1 MRDFI
6 KDPIGS
12 FRWMR
17 ILSFSLLMLLLY
29 PLGIHAQDITLTGV
43 VSDDTGEGLLGV
55 SVLVKGTGNGTITNV
70 EGKYSLKVKNS
81 DVVVFSFVGM
91 KTKEYK
97 VAGRTVINVQMK
109 ADAEL
114 LDEVVV
120 VGYGTQKKS
129 SLTSAVSA
137 MKGEELLKSPSTNV
151 SQLLGGRLPGISSVQ
166 ESGEPGLD
174 QASLK
179 IRGSIYNVAY
189 IVDGFPVDNI
199 NDLDPN
205 DIESVSV
212 LKDGASAAVYG
223 LKGAGGVII
232 VTTKKG
238 EVGKTKVTYDAS
250 ELSDAQQTTSLVPPN
265 KNRYPF
271 HQKRSPAYDDDQHYR
286 LHLM

>member
-1 MRDFI
+1 M
-6 KDPIGS
+6 
-12 FRWMR
+12 
-17 ILSFSLLMLLLY
+17 
-29 PLGIHAQDITLTGV
+29 TGV

-137 MKGEELLKSPSTNV
+137 MKGEELLKAPSTNV

-250 ELSDAQQTTSLVPPN
+250 LV
-265 KNRYPF
+265 
-271 HQKRSPAYDDDQHYR
+271 
-286 LHLM
+286 LL